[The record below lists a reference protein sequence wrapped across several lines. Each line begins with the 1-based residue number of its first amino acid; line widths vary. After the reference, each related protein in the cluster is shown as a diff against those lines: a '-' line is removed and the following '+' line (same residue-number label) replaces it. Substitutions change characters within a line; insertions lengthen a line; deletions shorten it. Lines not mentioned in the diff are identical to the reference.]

1 MSKVRITTLLSLTGV
16 LVAGSAAALVN
27 TQVLGNPTPRPMAA
41 SEITAVLTLPTT
53 TVAVGS
59 AESSVPT
66 TQPDPD
72 SVAVSSEPAVFD
84 VEGVG
89 TVTLDGSGEVL
100 RLVSATSTPG
110 WTVTAT
116 TQIDPTHVKVTLQ
129 SLDRT
134 VHFTANL
141 DGATIAT
148 AVSQMSNVS
157 PSEITSPDGS
167 PEPPTNSSPNSSP
180 IGSTVTTPNTTPSTG
195 TAAGNTTVTS
205 KPTTTSPSAPPTTSD
220 DVTTTS
226 DDSGSGKGKGGGGSG
241 GGGGDDD

>member
-1 MSKVRITTLLSLTGV
+1 MGKVRITTLLSLTGV

-59 AESSVPT
+59 ADSSVPT

-72 SVAVSSEPAVFD
+72 SAAVSSEPAVFD

-167 PEPPTNSSPNSSP
+167 PEPPTNSSPN
-180 IGSTVTTPNTTPSTG
+180 GSTVTTPNTTPSSG
-195 TAAGNTTVTS
+195 TATGNTTVTS

-226 DDSGSGKGKGGGGSG
+226 DDSGSGKGKGKG
-241 GGGGDDD
+241 GGGGGSDDDDD